1 MTLKFQVS
9 GIPKAQPR
17 VKAFRRG
24 NHAGVY
30 DPGTADGWKLLV
42 REEARKAWD
51 GKQFMGPVKV
61 EIEFLMPRPKA
72 HCNKN
77 GLKIGAPLYHT
88 SKPDLDNLLK
98 AVFDALTNLGVWQ
111 DDSQIATVLAE
122 KYYCYETPCALISI
136 TQLSK

>member
-1 MTLKFQVS
+1 MTLKFKVA

-42 REEARKAWD
+42 REEARKAWN
-51 GKQFMGPVKV
+51 GEQFEGAVK
-61 EIEFLMPRPKA
+61 IEVQFWMPRPKV
-72 HCNKN
+72 HFNKS
-77 GLKIGAPLYHT
+77 GLKAGTPAFHT

-98 AVFDALTNLGVWQ
+98 AVLDALTNLGVWR
-111 DDSQIATVLAE
+111 DDSQIASVR
-122 KYYCYETPCALISI
+122 CYKCFGTNPGASVCINSI
-136 TQLSK
+136 P

>member
-1 MTLKFQVS
+1 MTLTFQVS

-42 REEARKAWD
+42 RDEARKAWD
-51 GKQFMGPVKV
+51 GKQFEGTVSV
-61 EIEFLMPRPKA
+61 EIEFWMPRPKA
-72 HCNKN
+72 HFNKK
-77 GLKIGAPLYHT
+77 GLKADAPVYHT

-98 AVFDALTNLGVWQ
+98 AVFDALTNLGVWR
-111 DDSQIATVLAE
+111 DDSQIA
-122 KYYCYETPCALISI
+122 SI
-136 TQLSK
+136 QSCKSFSSAPGAYITIESLQ

>member
-1 MTLKFQVS
+1 MQIEFHVR
-9 GIPKAQPR
+9 GEPKAQPR

-51 GKQFMGPVKV
+51 GKQFDGPVSV
-61 EIEFLMPRPKA
+61 HIEFWMPRPKA
-72 HCNKN
+72 HFNKN
-77 GLKIGAPLYHT
+77 GIKDDAPNYHT

-98 AVFDALTNLGVWQ
+98 AVFDAITNLGIWR
-111 DDSQIATVLAE
+111 DDSQIVRVNSS
-122 KYYCYETPCALISI
+122 KQFCKHPCAYVCIQS
-136 TQLSK
+136 TQ